1 MNEVE
6 RRRGIDVLAIGLF
19 GLAVGALTLGVA
31 QIGVIPPSDKV
42 GTLVIALIFGGIV
55 QILAGITDIRYDEQL
70 GGTALTMYG
79 FFWLTVC
86 TAKLVSESTSFHL
99 NMVLYVPIDLVYAAF
114 SAVMVYL
121 TAYRNATLCIL
132 HVFITACF
140 SFTVLARLDL
150 ITETV
155 PGLLHIMVGVMAFYH
170 AVASLTQAFTG
181 HQLVPLGPAF
191 LRREKLAMKLR
202 LPRADHS
209 HQVVEIGP

>member
-1 MNEVE
+1 MSEVE
-6 RRRGIDVLAIGLF
+6 HSRRIDVLAIGLF

-31 QIGVIPPSDKV
+31 QTGVIPESSKV

-55 QILAGITDIRYDEQL
+55 QILAGITDIRYHEQL

-86 TAKLVSESTSFHL
+86 AAKLVSESTSFHL
-99 NMVLYVPIDLVYAAF
+99 DMVLYAPINFVYAAF
-114 SAVMVYL
+114 SIVMVYL

-132 HVFITACF
+132 HVVIAVTF
-140 SFTVLARLDL
+140 SSTVLARLDV
-150 ITETV
+150 IGETV
-155 PGLLHIMVGVMAFYH
+155 PGLLHILVGLMAFYH

-191 LRREKLAMKLR
+191 LY
-202 LPRADHS
+202 RAQPAS
-209 HQVVEIGP
+209 K